1 MNFPDIEIY
10 IKDLKINEINA
21 WLGTSWGVSSTS
33 KIGTTAVVQL
43 CNAEQEIECRILEDA
58 VEPGFTSICFSPN
71 KTKWETDLQC
81 ARDAFN
87 YFQLE
92 ARCSTGGWNE
102 NSIEDED
109 WFKINSDGIHRIKW

>member
-10 IKDLKINEINA
+10 IKNLKINEINA
-21 WLGTSWGVSSTS
+21 WLDTFGRVSSIS
-33 KIGTTAVVQL
+33 QIGSTAVVQL
-43 CNAEQEIECRILEDA
+43 CNAEREIECRILENA
-58 VEPGFTSICFSPN
+58 VDPGFTSICFSPN

-81 ARDAFN
+81 ARDAFT

-92 ARCSTGGWNE
+92 VRCSTGGWNE

-109 WFKINSDGIHRIKW
+109 WFKINRDGIHRIKW